1 MSLLNLLFF
10 RPGGA
15 DIDQLAAATRRR
27 LRQDAEKLTEEEDQ
41 VRRKLGLVYAPRLS
55 LVDEESAALLR
66 ASDRRRLMAE
76 FD

>member
-15 DIDQLAAATRRR
+15 DVDQLAASTRRR
-27 LRQDAEKLTEEEDQ
+27 LRRHAQGLTEEEDQ
-41 VRRKLGLVYAPRLS
+41 VRRKLGLVCAPRLS
-55 LVDEESAALLR
+55 IVDEESASLLR

-76 FD
+76 GA

>member
-1 MSLLNLLFF
+1 MSLLNRLFF

-15 DIDQLAAATRRR
+15 DIVQLAADTRRP
-27 LRQDAEKLTEEEDQ
+27 LRDDAAKLTAEEEQ
-41 VRRKLGLVYAPRLS
+41 VRRKLALVYAPRLS

-66 ASDRRRLMAE
+66 ASDRRRLLAE

>member
-15 DIDQLAAATRRR
+15 DIDQLAASTRRR
-27 LRQDAEKLTEEEDQ
+27 LRQHAERLTEEEDQ

-66 ASDRRRLMAE
+66 ASDRRRLMAA

>member
-15 DIDQLAAATRRR
+15 DVDQLAASTRQR
-27 LRQDAEKLTEEEDQ
+27 LRQHAQGLTEEEDQ

-55 LVDEESAALLR
+55 IVDEESASLLR

-76 FD
+76 TA

>member
-15 DIDQLAAATRRR
+15 DVDQLAGATRRR
-27 LRQDAEKLTEEEDQ
+27 LRQHALKLTTEEDQ
-41 VRRKLGLVYAPRLS
+41 VGRKLGLVYPPRLS

-76 FD
+76 LD

>member
-15 DIDQLAAATRRR
+15 DVDQLAASTRRR
-27 LRQDAEKLTEEEDQ
+27 LRKHALKLTEEEDQ
-41 VRRKLGLVYAPRLS
+41 VRQKLGLVYAPRLS
-55 LVDEESAALLR
+55 LVDEESAAQLR

>member
-10 RPGGA
+10 RTGGA
-15 DIDQLAAATRRR
+15 DVGQLAASTRRR
-27 LRQDAEKLTEEEDQ
+27 LREHAAKLTEEEDQ
-41 VRRKLGLVYAPRLS
+41 VRAKLGLVYPPRLS